1 MTLRP
6 HDPSSCGKSAF
17 RMTRPSAP
25 GHDCANMTMSS
36 YFSSAPSPGRPT
48 TRSTY
53 FARLDVPES
62 NSCSCA
68 LSMAGRSPE
77 RLALPRSG
85 LALPRVGL
93 ALRAVGLGGAVSSEP
108 AMVAVPVQR
117 APDAF
122 AQADARGETDFRP
135 RARDVERA
143 ALREKI
149 DAPPV

>member
-6 HDPSSCGKSAF
+6 HDPSSAGNSTF

-36 YFSSAPSPGRPT
+36 YFSSAPSPWRPT
-48 TRSTY
+48 TRSAY
-53 FARLDVPES
+53 FARLDVAES
-62 NSCSCA
+62 KSCSCA

-85 LALPRVGL
+85 LALQ
-93 ALRAVGLGGAVSSEP
+93 ASGLGVRVSSDP
-108 AMVAVPVQR
+108 AMLAVPVQR

-122 AQADARGETDFRP
+122 AEADARGEPDFRA

-143 ALREKI
+143 AL
-149 DAPPV
+149 